1 MPLILSLLKYL
12 HLNEKLCRF
21 LTIGI
26 INGFVLFIYK
36 LFNQKLLFDSLI
48 IDKNIYPIH
57 FLNLPVIF
65 VISTLFFSKFF
76 EKKSVDFQE
85 RFLIK
90 FNFFPSIFFFQFNRT
105 FFDNQFYNR
114 FILYNCSRIFFIS
127 TALFSCF

>member
-1 MPLILSLLKYL
+1 MPLILSLLKSL

-65 VISTLFFSKFF
+65 VISTLFFSK
-76 EKKSVDFQE
+76 
-85 RFLIK
+85 
-90 FNFFPSIFFFQFNRT
+90 IF
-105 FFDNQFYNR
+105 
-114 FILYNCSRIFFIS
+114 
-127 TALFSCF
+127 